1 MTKFRCVRCGH
12 VFVSRTSRERRCSK
26 CRSRLVLSEKDY
38 NFVVAKLREL
48 EESRTPVITG
58 LMVLNDVFKRLRFTA
73 RPVLTLSMLNRIAR
87 EARRASRRRRL
98 YYGGRARRS
107 ARRSTGAPVA
117 RDPLKEVIDSLETR
131 ALENAIEKLA
141 KTEDMQRLFPRVYY
155 RELSPLIGGRRV
167 KVKMWYYFDLAE
179 KS

>member
-26 CRSRLVLSEKDY
+26 CRSRLILSERDY

-48 EESRTPVITG
+48 EESRTPVVTG
-58 LMVLNDVFKRLRFTA
+58 LMVLNDVFKRLKFTA
-73 RPVLTLSMLNRIAR
+73 RPVLTLNMLNRIAR
-87 EARRASRRRRL
+87 EVRRTSRRRL

-107 ARRSTGAPVA
+107 ARRSTGAAAV
-117 RDPLKEVIDSLETR
+117 RDPLREVIDRLETR

-141 KTEDMQRLFPRVYY
+141 ETEDVQRLFPRVYY

-167 KVKMWYYFDLAE
+167 KVKMWYYFDLSE